1 MNNKVRR
8 ITQLM
13 LSFILMAGIF
23 LMTDTGAHVS
33 AAAAGLVPTEIVSVA
48 LDNCAGVYVAC
59 EDADGVYFY
68 LYNKS
73 TQKYEPYKDVEKGS
87 SPYDEAMAYA
97 SGGLKKNST
106 YKFMAVG

>member
-1 MNNKVRR
+1 MTNKVRR

-23 LMTDTGAHVS
+23 LMTDTGVHVS
-33 AAAAGLVPTEIVSVA
+33 AAGLVPTEIVSVA

-87 SPYDEAMAYA
+87 SPYDEAMAYPSA
-97 SGGLKKNST
+97 G
-106 YKFMAVG
+106 